1 VQPPASTA
9 APPTYQQHTAS
20 SAPSKLSFPP
30 HFISA
35 TCVSFCMQNIRS
47 ACRRMGGK

>member
-9 APPTYQQHTAS
+9 ATPTYQQHTAS
-20 SAPSKLSFPP
+20 SAPGKLSFPP
-30 HFISA
+30 HFIFA

-47 ACRRMGGK
+47 ACRRIGGK